1 MSLKEDTY
9 KNIKNRIITNELKA
23 GQQLYEK
30 ELMKEYSI
38 GRTPLR
44 EIFHDLQRD
53 GLIEILPKLG
63 TKVVSLDLKVLKETI
78 QLRRELEGLAAKL
91 ATRKINAEQ
100 LALFEDYLKQAE
112 AISDHDPDA
121 EKELARIDVSI
132 HNMIYRIADNEQLS
146 HIIKILLDKMTM
158 YWFQSGCTVSEFR
171 EEMDEFR
178 ALYKAMIRGDANEA
192 RQIMKGH
199 IDHFAKLITSHMF

>member
-1 MSLKEDTY
+1 MNLKEETY
-9 KNIKNRIITNELKA
+9 KSIKTCIITNELKA

-30 ELMKEYSI
+30 ELMSEYGI

-91 ATRKINAEQ
+91 ATGKITATQLEQ
-100 LALFEDYLKQAE
+100 FERYLKEAE
-112 AISDHDPDA
+112 TISDHDPEA
-121 EKELARIDVSI
+121 EKKLARIDVSI
-132 HNMIYRIADNEQLS
+132 HNMIYEIADNEQLS
-146 HIIKILLDKMTM
+146 RIIRILLDKMTM
-158 YWFQSGCTVSEFR
+158 YWFQSGFTVTEFQ

-178 ALYKAMIRGDANEA
+178 ELYKAMIRGDADEA
-192 RQIMKGH
+192 RHIMKGH